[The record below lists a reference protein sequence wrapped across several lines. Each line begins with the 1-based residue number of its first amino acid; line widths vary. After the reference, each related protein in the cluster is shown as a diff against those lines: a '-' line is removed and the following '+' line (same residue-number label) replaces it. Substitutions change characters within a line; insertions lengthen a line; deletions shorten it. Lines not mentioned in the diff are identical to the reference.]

1 MANKVRNGNNVA
13 TLAGQLLAGIPKLP
27 PSVTTITLNGSAFT
41 TVQVSSQLQQLVTLQ
56 QDVDTARAATRAKVA
71 TQAAQMPALRALMS
85 AFVQFLRAAFG
96 NQPDVLALFGLE
108 PKKAATPLTTEQKAA
123 AAAKRASTRAARG
136 TTGPKAKAKIK
147 GTVTGVLVTPLE
159 PQAPS
164 VPVQATPTQ
173 APVKG
178 GTATGSGTPQTG

>member
-1 MANKVRNGNNVA
+1 MANKVRSGKNVA
-13 TLAGQLLAGIPKLP
+13 TLAGQLTAGIPKLP
-27 PSVTTITLNGSAFT
+27 ASVTSITLNGSTFT
-41 TVQVSSQLQQLVTLQ
+41 PVQLSSELQTLVTLQ
-56 QDVDTARAATRAKVA
+56 QDVDAAQAALDAKRATL
-71 TQAAQMPALRALMS
+71 AAQMPALRALMS

-136 TTGPKAKAKIK
+136 TKGPKAKAKIK

-164 VPVQATPTQ
+164 VPVTATPSQVPSKT
-173 APVKG
+173 